1 MKQTFDT
8 NEILFEI
15 LKGSSAITSAITGG
29 VYVDERPM
37 NSDKEDIT
45 INTIALTQDSEPQLG
60 TSNVNIHVPDKTV
73 SIGGMQ
79 QKVTDNA
86 RLKTICGLVIEAIR
100 TAKIQGL
107 KMLIETQTNP
117 LAESEI
123 SQHYINIR
131 VSWNIH

>member
-1 MKQTFDT
+1 MKQTLET
-8 NEILFEI
+8 NEILFAL
-15 LKGSSAITSAITGG
+15 LKSSSSITSSISGG
-29 VYVDERPM
+29 VYVGERPL
-37 NSDKEDIT
+37 NSEKEDIVV
-45 INTIALTQDSEPQLG
+45 NTIVLSQDSEPQIG
-60 TSNVNIHVPDKTV
+60 TSNVNVHVPDKTV
-73 SIGGMQ
+73 SIGGMK